1 MLIDGPPG
9 PLRLA
14 SDAVQHFRGPAA
26 VAAIGRSAATQIR
39 SVAPLV
45 LLSMSRVLPHVAD
58 HDCPA
63 CDLADRPVPRLS
75 FTEWDSGRW
84 FVVDPQFGMLGE
96 IELVGTC
103 YRVSHAAD
111 AKGATFGFGSLPLAV
126 TYFEEYAAA
135 LALTL

>member
-1 MLIDGPPG
+1 MLSEGTPWSARSADN
-9 PLRLA
+9 A
-14 SDAVQHFRGPAA
+14 SQHLRGPAA
-26 VAAIGRSAATQIR
+26 VAAMGRSAATQIR
-39 SVAPLV
+39 AVAPLV
-45 LLSMSRVLPHVAD
+45 LLSMTRVLPHFAD
-58 HDCPA
+58 EECPT
-63 CDLADRPVPRLS
+63 CDLVDRPVPRLS

-111 AKGATFGFGSLPLAV
+111 AKGATFAFGSLPLAV
-126 TYFEEYAAA
+126 SYFEEYAAA

>member
-1 MLIDGPPG
+1 MLYDGPSG

-14 SDAVQHFRGPAA
+14 SDAAQHLRGPAA

-39 SVAPLV
+39 AVAPLV
-45 LLSMSRVLPHVAD
+45 LLSMTRVLPHNLDVGCPHCDVAE
-58 HDCPA
+58 
-63 CDLADRPVPRLS
+63 RPVRLA

-84 FVVDPQFGMLGE
+84 FVVDPQLGMLGE

-111 AKGATFGFGSLPLAV
+111 AKGASFGFPSLPLAV
-126 TYFEEYAAA
+126 SYFEEYAAA
-135 LALTL
+135 LA